1 MLCFV
6 KVIFLCKLNPFPF
19 IKVGITKNLGQIQI
33 LSKSQLE
40 QKQND
45 GRGGGGRGY
54 RQNNGRCTTFKIG
67 LIIAVTSSA
76 SHSPA
81 LAVIHRDNPQKSF
94 NVYFQILLNISYI
107 ILFLFYFMRLVTPRK
122 RSGLPPA
129 MQVITP

>member
-45 GRGGGGRGY
+45 GRGGGEGA
-54 RQNNGRCTTFKIG
+54 TDKIMG
-67 LIIAVTSSA
+67 AVR
-76 SHSPA
+76 HS
-81 LAVIHRDNPQKSF
+81 K
-94 NVYFQILLNISYI
+94 
-107 ILFLFYFMRLVTPRK
+107 
-122 RSGLPPA
+122 
-129 MQVITP
+129 